1 MKVNRCDVEV
11 LAGESAFE
19 GKPMSP
25 NEGAEPTQVGR
36 LVRFRITTTDTLN
49 HVFGLITW
57 PAARPEVRSIERIS
71 GLDKYAQ
78 LEKNGRLSLV
88 PVSADRWLA
97 EVNAIKFNP
106 QKGFGNLATISDED
120 LEDLLD
126 CEPEAFFKS
135 VGCLAYGTR
144 SELLREEGKRK
155 TRKAILVKAGDVES
169 VAAMFAATR
178 VMAIMFDR
186 GA

>member
-11 LAGESAFE
+11 LDGESAFE

-25 NEGAEPTQVGR
+25 DEGAEPTQVGR

-57 PAARPEVRSIERIS
+57 PNARPEVRSIERIE
-71 GLDKYAQ
+71 GLEKYAQ

-88 PVSADRWLA
+88 PIGANQWLA

-120 LEDLLD
+120 LEDLIGS
-126 CEPEAFFKS
+126 EPRAFFKS
-135 VGCLAYGTR
+135 IGCIGYGTR
-144 SELLREEGKRK
+144 EELVADTGRRK
-155 TRKAILVKAGDVES
+155 LRKAILVKAGDIES

>member
-1 MKVNRCDVEV
+1 
-11 LAGESAFE
+11 
-19 GKPMSP
+19 MSL

-57 PAARPEVRSIERIS
+57 PAARPEVRSIERIA
-71 GLDKYAQ
+71 GLEKYAQ
-78 LEKNGRLSLV
+78 LENNGRLSLV
-88 PVSADRWLA
+88 PVGEDKWLA

-106 QKGFGNLATISDED
+106 QKGYGNLATINDKD
-120 LEDLLD
+120 LSDLLD

-144 SELLREEGKRK
+144 EELIADTSNRK
-155 TRKAILVKAGDVES
+155 GRTAILVNAGDAAS
-169 VAAMFAATR
+169 IAAMFAATR